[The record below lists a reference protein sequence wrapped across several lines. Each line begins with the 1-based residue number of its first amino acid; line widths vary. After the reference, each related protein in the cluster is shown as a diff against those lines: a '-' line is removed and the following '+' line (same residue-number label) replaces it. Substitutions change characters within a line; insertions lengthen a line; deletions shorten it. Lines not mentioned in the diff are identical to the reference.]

1 MLVAAV
7 FVSYSRESEAAV
19 RSLAADVEAL
29 EHTVWFDHDLNGGKV
44 WWDQILAE
52 IRDCSVFMMAL
63 SPDSLRSVACTSEY
77 GYAADLGKPIL
88 PILITDGVSMN
99 LLPPKL
105 SQIHFVDYRKQDK
118 MSAIKLARALKTL
131 PPAAALPDP
140 LPAPPPAPLSYLG
153 RITEQIDSP
162 KPLDHKD
169 QSALVSEL
177 RRGLRD
183 AETEADARSLLVR
196 LRKRDDLFARIGDEI
211 DELLESSEN
220 EPQARPRHS
229 EPPRKEPES
238 EALEDVRAAVKTEAE
253 QFLAPAAARPGTN
266 AAAAP
271 ANRRLVGAAYGAGIG
286 LALGLL
292 GTATSAA
299 AVTMVLPP
307 AIGGAIAGAIGNR
320 RAEVERAA
328 IVGSVLLGIA
338 VLVFALFAG
347 EESEAFAI
355 AIILGAPL
363 GAVVGAGLGAAIKK
377 ARG

>member
-19 RSLAADVEAL
+19 RTLAADVEAL
-29 EHTVWFDHDLNGGKV
+29 EHTVWFDHDLSGGKV

-52 IRDCSVFMMAL
+52 IRDCAVFMIAL

-105 SQIHFVDYRKQDK
+105 SQIQFVDYRKQDK
-118 MSAIKLARALKTL
+118 TSAINLARALKTL
-131 PPAAALPDP
+131 PPAAHLPEP

-153 RITEQIDSP
+153 RITEQIDSG

-183 AETEADARSLLVR
+183 AETEADARSLLQR

-211 DELLESSEN
+211 DELLENSEN
-220 EPQARPRHS
+220 EPDAGRPRS
-229 EPPRKEPES
+229 EPPRREPKA
-238 EALEDVRAAVKTEAE
+238 EAPRVATPAVEPRAEHVAPPGISYA
-253 QFLAPAAARPGTN
+253 APAAGG
-266 AAAAP
+266 
-271 ANRRLVGAAYGAGIG
+271 RLVSAMVGAGLGI
-286 LALGLL
+286 ALGLFVAETHYL
-292 GTATSAA
+292 PGT
-299 AVTMVLPP
+299 VVIPP
-307 AIGGAIAGAIGNR
+307 AIGGAIAGAISIK
-320 RAEVERAA
+320 RAEIIRRA
-328 IVGSVLLGIA
+328 IVGGVVGGIA
-338 VLVFALFAG
+338 IFVVALLLDAD
-347 EESEAFAI
+347 SEAFPI
-355 AIILGAPL
+355 AVIFGVPL
-363 GAVVGAGLGAAIKK
+363 GAALGAAVGALIRKV
-377 ARG
+377 RG